1 MCDPSSVYRKLPFE
15 LSEVINPAM
24 SHEAANFARI
34 VIPSPVKE
42 PLTYGVPDKLR
53 HLVTVGMRV
62 LIPLGKRKVAGIVFE
77 LIPETRVQHIKDII
91 SILDEAPI
99 VDEPLLTLS
108 QWASQYYVASLGEV
122 MSTILPPTSR
132 MEIESII
139 VAKSGSTQTDDIL
152 GQKILDALG
161 NKKGPSSVRSLTRVF
176 GTTSISNALR
186 QLQSMGHIEI
196 RERLPGQRKRRRFDR
211 TQSSPSPSDLRRFTL
226 SKEQHAALAAIK
238 GRLKGGGFATFLLHG
253 VTGSGKTEV
262 YLRVMECVRDSGRQ
276 SLILIPEIS
285 LTPQLLDR
293 VNARFNGRVGVLHSG
308 LTAAERWA
316 QWWQIKRGDVDI
328 VVGARSAVFAPIP
341 NLGLIIADEEHD
353 GSYKQD
359 DGLRYNAR
367 DVAVMRGKLSA
378 CPVLLGSATPSLESY
393 ENCRQGRYQLLEIS
407 QRVEQRP
414 LPTVEIFD
422 LRNELKSIG
431 MSVIDDVSE
440 ARRKQKSA
448 GQRLLSDPLATAIKQ
463 NFEDN
468 RQTLIFLNRRGFAN
482 FLQCTRCGYVLRCSY
497 CSVTLTLHLKR
508 NVVRCHHCDF
518 SRPVEAVCPE
528 CGNET
533 LTGVGAGTEQIEKTL
548 HELVPEARIA
558 RMDRDTT
565 GKRGSH
571 AELMRRWESGDIDI
585 LIGTQMI
592 TKGHDVFG
600 VTLVGALLADMSLN
614 LPDFRSAERTFQILS
629 QVAGRSGRGDDPG
642 RVIIQTYEPEHY
654 AIRPLIDHDY
664 KKFFAKEIEY
674 RRALGY
680 PPFGKLVNL
689 RLDGPNP
696 EVVEAKAKALFKK
709 IVAIQSGNPKYRE
722 HIDILGPA
730 PSPIEKLRNRY
741 RWQLLLKGIQVS
753 PLIGLATAVR
763 ETFMRGQ
770 NVRLHID
777 VDPYNML

>member
-1 MCDPSSVYRKLPFE
+1 LPFE
-15 LSEVINPAM
+15 ISEVISRTM
-24 SHEAANFARI
+24 SHQAGKFARI
-34 VIPSPVKE
+34 IIPSPLKE
-42 PLTYGVPDKLR
+42 ALTYRVPEELR
-53 HLVTVGMRV
+53 HAVSVGMRV
-62 LIPLGKRKVAGIVFE
+62 LIPLGKRKLSGIVFE
-77 LIPETRVQHIKDII
+77 LIPETPLQHIKDVIAV
-91 SILDEAPI
+91 LDDAPI
-99 VDEPLLTLS
+99 VDELLLTLS
-108 QWASQYYVASLGEV
+108 HWASQYYVASMGEV
-122 MSTILPPTSR
+122 LSTILPPTSR
-132 MEIESII
+132 MEIERIV
-139 VAKSGSTQTDDIL
+139 VAKSRWMQTNDVL
-152 GQKILDALG
+152 GQKILDVLR
-161 NKKGPSSVRSLTRVF
+161 NKKGRTSLKSLTRAF
-176 GTTSISNALR
+176 GRTNISRTLE
-186 QLQSMGHIEI
+186 QLQSAGDIEV
-196 RERLPGQRKRRRFDR
+196 RERLLGKRKTVRLDR
-211 TQSSPSPSDLRRFTL
+211 SEVCASPSSEQKRFTL
-226 SKEQHAALAAIK
+226 NMEQRAALTAVKA
-238 GRLKGGGFATFLLHG
+238 RVESGGFATFLLHG

-262 YLRVMECVRDSGRQ
+262 YLRAMECVRRSGRQ

-285 LTPQLLDR
+285 LTPQLLNLL
-293 VNARFNGRVGVLHSG
+293 NARFTGRVGVLHSG

-316 QWWQIKRGDVDI
+316 QWWQIKRGNVDI
-328 VVGARSAVFAPIP
+328 VVGARSAVFAPVL
-341 NLGLIIADEEHD
+341 NLGLVIVDEEHD

-393 ENCRQGRYQLLEIS
+393 ENCRQGRYELLEIS

-414 LPTVEIFD
+414 LPSIEIFD
-422 LRNELKSIG
+422 LRNQFQAAGKTATNAAPNAS
-431 MSVIDDVSE
+431 
-440 ARRKQKSA
+440 RRQQSA
-448 GQRLLSDPLATAIKQ
+448 GERLLSDPLATAIKR
-463 NFEDN
+463 NIEAK

-482 FLQCTRCGYVLRCSY
+482 FLQCTRCGYVLRCSN

-518 SRPVEAVCPE
+518 SRAVESRCPD

-533 LTGVGAGTEQIEKTL
+533 LAGVGAGTEQIEKTL
-548 HELVPEARIA
+548 HELVPEALIA

-571 AELMRRWESGDIDI
+571 VDLIRRWESGAIDI

-592 TKGHDVFG
+592 TKGHDVSG

-642 RVIIQTYEPEHY
+642 RVIIQTYGPEHY
-654 AIRPLIDHDY
+654 AIQPLIDHDY
-664 KKFFAKEIEY
+664 KKFFAKEIEF

-696 EVVEAKAKALFKK
+696 EHVEAKAQALLKK
-709 IVAIQSGNPKYRE
+709 IRAIQSGNPKYRE
-722 HIDILGPA
+722 HIEILGPA

-741 RWQLLLKGIQVS
+741 RWQLLLKGNQIS
-753 PLIGLATAVR
+753 PLIGLASAVR
-763 ETFMRGQ
+763 GTFTRTRD
-770 NVRLHID
+770 VRLHID

>member
-1 MCDPSSVYRKLPFE
+1 
-15 LSEVINPAM
+15 M
-24 SHEAANFARI
+24 SHELAKFARVI
-34 VIPSPVKE
+34 IPSPVRE
-42 PLTYGVPDKLR
+42 PLTYGVPDNLR
-53 HLVTVGMRV
+53 HLVTIGMRV
-62 LIPLGKRKVAGIVFE
+62 LIPLGKRKVSGIVFE
-77 LIPETRVQHIKDII
+77 LIPETPVHHIKDII
-91 SILDEAPI
+91 AVLDEEPI
-99 VDEPLLTLS
+99 VDELLLTLS
-108 QWASQYYVASLGEV
+108 QWASQYYVSSLGEV
-122 MSTILPPTSR
+122 LSTMLPPTSR
-132 MEIESII
+132 MEIESIV
-139 VAKSGSTQTDDIL
+139 VAKSKSMQTDQVL
-152 GQKILDALG
+152 GQRILDVLRD
-161 NKKGPSSVRSLTRVF
+161 KKGRTSLKSLTR
-176 GTTSISNALR
+176 ALGGANVSSAIK
-186 QLQSMGHIEI
+186 QLQSLGQVEI
-196 RERLPGQRKRRRFDR
+196 RERLPGQKRRRRFDGSK
-211 TQSSPSPSDLRRFTL
+211 SSPSPSADLRRFTL
-226 SKEQHAALAAIK
+226 STEQHAALAAMK
-238 GRLKGGGFATFLLHG
+238 AGLETGGFATFLLHG

-262 YLRVMECVRDSGRQ
+262 YLRSMECVRDTGRQ

-308 LTAAERWA
+308 LTAAERWS

-328 VVGARSAVFAPIP
+328 VVGARSAVFAPVP

-367 DVAVMRGKLSA
+367 DIAVMRGKLSA

-393 ENCRQGRYQLLEIS
+393 ENCRQGRYHLLEIS

-414 LPTVEIFD
+414 LPSVEIVD
-422 LRNELKSIG
+422 LRNHFKSTG
-431 MSVIDDVSE
+431 KATSHPSADVSHK
-440 ARRKQKSA
+440 RKSA
-448 GQRLLSDPLATAIKQ
+448 GERLFSDPLATAIKQ

-482 FLQCTRCGYVLRCSY
+482 FLQCARCGYVLRCSY

-518 SRPVEAVCPE
+518 SRPVELVCPY
-528 CGNET
+528 CSSET
-533 LTGVGAGTEQIEKTL
+533 LAGVGAGTEQIEKTL

-571 AELMRRWESGDIDI
+571 ADLIRRWESGDIDI

-592 TKGHDVFG
+592 TKGHDVSR

-629 QVAGRSGRGDDPG
+629 QVAGRSGRGNDPG
-642 RVIIQTYEPEHY
+642 RVIIQTYGPEHY
-654 AIRPLIDHDY
+654 AIQPLINHDY
-664 KKFFAKEIEY
+664 KNFFAKEIEF

-696 EVVEAKAKALFKK
+696 EHVEAKARTLFKE
-709 IVAIQSGNPKYRE
+709 IRAIQSSNPKYRE
-722 HIDILGPA
+722 HVEILGPA

-741 RWQLLLKGIQVS
+741 RWQLLLKGNQIS
-753 PLIGLATAVR
+753 PLIGLASAVR
-763 ETFMRGQ
+763 ETFTRTR

>member
-1 MCDPSSVYRKLPFE
+1 LPFE
-15 LSEVINPAM
+15 LSEVIYRAM
-24 SHEAANFARI
+24 SHEAAKFARI
-34 VIPSPVKE
+34 IIPSPLKD

-53 HLVTVGMRV
+53 PFATVGMRV
-62 LIPLGKRKVAGIVFE
+62 LLPLGKRKVAGIVFE
-77 LIPETRVQHIKDII
+77 LIPETPLQHVKDII
-91 SILDEAPI
+91 AVLDEAPI

-122 MSTILPPTSR
+122 LSTILPPTSR
-132 MEIESII
+132 MEIESIV
-139 VAKSGSTQTDDIL
+139 VAKSRSTQTNDIL
-152 GQKILDALG
+152 GQKILDMLS
-161 NKKGPSSVRSLTRVF
+161 NKKRPTSLKSLTRAFV
-176 GTTSISNALR
+176 TTNISTALQ

-196 RERLPGQRKRRRFDR
+196 RERFPGQKRKRRFDR
-211 TQSSPSPSDLRRFTL
+211 IQSFPSSSIDLRQFTL

-238 GRLKGGGFATFLLHG
+238 ARLKSGGFSTFLLHG

-262 YLRVMECVRDSGRQ
+262 YLRAMECIRDSGRQ

-285 LTPQLLDR
+285 LTPQLVDR
-293 VNARFNGRVGVLHSG
+293 VNARFKGRVGVLHSG
-308 LTAAERWA
+308 LTAAARWA

-328 VVGARSAVFAPIP
+328 VVGARSAVFAPVP

-414 LPTVEIFD
+414 LPSVEIFD
-422 LRNELKSIG
+422 LRTQFKSTAMAVTNTG
-431 MSVIDDVSE
+431 AE
-440 ARRKQKSA
+440 AWRRQKSA
-448 GQRLLSDPLATAIKQ
+448 GERLLSDPLASAIKR

-468 RQTLIFLNRRGFAN
+468 HQTLIFLNRRGFAN

-518 SRPVEAVCPE
+518 SRLVEGVCPD

-533 LTGVGAGTEQIEKTL
+533 LAGVGAGTEQIEKTL
-548 HELVPEARIA
+548 HELVPEARIE

-571 AELMRRWESGDIDI
+571 AELIRRWESGEIDI

-592 TKGHDVFG
+592 TKGHDVSG

-642 RVIIQTYEPEHY
+642 RVIIQTYGPEHY
-654 AIRPLIDHDY
+654 AIQPLIDHDY
-664 KKFFAKEIEY
+664 KKFFAKEIEF

-696 EVVEAKAKALFKK
+696 EHVEAKAKALLKN

-722 HIDILGPA
+722 HIEILGPA

-741 RWQLLLKGIQVS
+741 RWQLLLKGNQIS
-753 PLIGLATAVR
+753 PLIGLASAVR
-763 ETFMRGQ
+763 ETFTRAR

>member
-1 MCDPSSVYRKLPFE
+1 
-15 LSEVINPAM
+15 M
-24 SHEAANFARI
+24 SHELAKFARI
-34 VIPSPVKE
+34 IIPSPLKE
-42 PLTYGVPDKLR
+42 PLTYGVPENLR
-53 HLVTVGMRV
+53 HLVTIGMRV
-62 LIPLGKRKVAGIVFE
+62 LIPLGKRKVSGIVFE
-77 LIPETRVQHIKDII
+77 LIPETPLHHVKDII
-91 SILDEAPI
+91 AVLDEEPI

-108 QWASQYYVASLGEV
+108 QWASQYYVSSLGEV
-122 MSTILPPTSR
+122 LSTMLPPTSR
-132 MEIESII
+132 TETESIV
-139 VAKSGSTQTDDIL
+139 VARSESMQTDHVL
-152 GQKILDALG
+152 GQKILDVLREKNGRTSLKRLTRALG
-161 NKKGPSSVRSLTRVF
+161 GANISSA
-176 GTTSISNALR
+176 IK
-186 QLQSMGHIEI
+186 QLQSLGQVEI
-196 RERLPGQRKRRRFDR
+196 RERLPGQKRRRRFDGSK
-211 TQSSPSPSDLRRFTL
+211 SSPSPSADLSRFTL
-226 SKEQHAALAAIK
+226 STEQYAALAAMK
-238 GRLKGGGFATFLLHG
+238 AGLKTGGFATFLLHG

-262 YLRVMECVRDSGRQ
+262 YLRAMECVRDTGRQ

-328 VVGARSAVFAPIP
+328 VVGARSAVFAPVP
-341 NLGLIIADEEHD
+341 TLGLIIADEEHD

-393 ENCRQGRYQLLEIS
+393 ENCHQGRYHLLEIS

-414 LPTVEIFD
+414 LPSVEIVD
-422 LRNELKSIG
+422 LRNDFKPTG
-431 MSVIDDVSE
+431 MTVTHAGADAWD
-440 ARRKQKSA
+440 KQKSA
-448 GQRLLSDPLATAIKQ
+448 GERLLSYPLATGIKR

-482 FLQCTRCGYVLRCSY
+482 FLQCMQCGYVLRCSS
-497 CSVTLTLHLKR
+497 CSVTLTLHLKHK
-508 NVVRCHHCDF
+508 VLRCHHCDF
-518 SRPVEAVCPE
+518 SRPLKRTCPE
-528 CGNET
+528 CRNET
-533 LTGVGAGTEQIEKTL
+533 LAGVGAGTEQIEKTL

-565 GKRGSH
+565 GRRGSH
-571 AELMRRWESGDIDI
+571 ADLIRRWESSEIDI

-592 TKGHDVFG
+592 TKGHDVSG

-629 QVAGRSGRGDDPG
+629 QVAGRSGRGNDPG
-642 RVIIQTYEPEHY
+642 RVIIQTYGPEHY
-654 AIRPLIDHDY
+654 AIRPLINHDY
-664 KKFFAKEIEY
+664 KSFFAKEIEF

-696 EVVEAKAKALFKK
+696 EHVQAKARTVFKN
-709 IVAIQSGNPKYRE
+709 IRAIQSGNPKYRE
-722 HIDILGPA
+722 HIEILGPA
-730 PSPIEKLRNRY
+730 PSPIEKIRNRY
-741 RWQLLLKGIQVS
+741 RWQLLLKGNQIG
-753 PLIGLATAVR
+753 PLIGLASAVR
-763 ETFMRGQ
+763 ETFTKAR

>member
-1 MCDPSSVYRKLPFE
+1 
-15 LSEVINPAM
+15 
-24 SHEAANFARI
+24 
-34 VIPSPVKE
+34 
-42 PLTYGVPDKLR
+42 
-53 HLVTVGMRV
+53 MRV
-62 LIPLGKRKVAGIVFE
+62 LIPLGKRKVSGIVFE
-77 LIPETRVQHIKDII
+77 LIPETPLHHVKDII
-91 SILDEAPI
+91 AVLDEEPI
-99 VDEPLLTLS
+99 VDELLLTLS
-108 QWASQYYVASLGEV
+108 QWASQYYVSSLGEV
-122 MSTILPPTSR
+122 LSTMLPPTSR
-132 MEIESII
+132 TETESIV
-139 VAKSGSTQTDDIL
+139 VARSESMQTDHVL
-152 GQKILDALG
+152 GQKILDVLREKNGRTNLKRLTRALG
-161 NKKGPSSVRSLTRVF
+161 GANISSA
-176 GTTSISNALR
+176 IK
-186 QLQSMGHIEI
+186 QLQSLGHIEI
-196 RERLPGQRKRRRFDR
+196 RERLPGQKRRRRFDGSK
-211 TQSSPSPSDLRRFTL
+211 SSPSPSADLSRFTL
-226 SKEQHAALAAIK
+226 STEQYAALAAMK
-238 GRLKGGGFATFLLHG
+238 AGLKTGGFATFLLHG

-262 YLRVMECVRDSGRQ
+262 YLRAMECVRDTGRQ

-316 QWWQIKRGDVDI
+316 QWWQIKRGDVDV
-328 VVGARSAVFAPIP
+328 VVGARSAVFAPVP
-341 NLGLIIADEEHD
+341 TLGLIIADEEHD

-393 ENCRQGRYQLLEIS
+393 ENCHQGRYHLLEIS

-414 LPTVEIFD
+414 LPSVEIVD
-422 LRNELKSIG
+422 LRNDFKPTG
-431 MSVIDDVSE
+431 MTVTHAGADAWD
-440 ARRKQKSA
+440 KQESA
-448 GQRLLSDPLATAIKQ
+448 GERLLSYPLATEIKR

-482 FLQCTRCGYVLRCSY
+482 FLQCMQCGYVLRCSS
-497 CSVTLTLHLKR
+497 CSVTLTLHLKHK
-508 NVVRCHHCDF
+508 VLRCHHCDF
-518 SRPVEAVCPE
+518 SRPLKRTCPE
-528 CGNET
+528 CRNET
-533 LTGVGAGTEQIEKTL
+533 LAGVGAGTEQIEKTL

-571 AELMRRWESGDIDI
+571 ADLIRRWESSEIDI

-592 TKGHDVFG
+592 TKGHDVSG

-629 QVAGRSGRGDDPG
+629 QVAGRSGRGNDPG
-642 RVIIQTYEPEHY
+642 RVIIQTYGPEHY
-654 AIRPLIDHDY
+654 AIRPLINHDY
-664 KKFFAKEIEY
+664 KSFFAKEIEF

-696 EVVEAKAKALFKK
+696 EHVQAKARTVFEN
-709 IVAIQSGNPKYRE
+709 IRAIQSGNPKYRE
-722 HIDILGPA
+722 HIEILGPA

-741 RWQLLLKGIQVS
+741 RWQLLLKGNQIG
-753 PLIGLATAVR
+753 PLIGLASAVR
-763 ETFMRGQ
+763 ETFTRPR